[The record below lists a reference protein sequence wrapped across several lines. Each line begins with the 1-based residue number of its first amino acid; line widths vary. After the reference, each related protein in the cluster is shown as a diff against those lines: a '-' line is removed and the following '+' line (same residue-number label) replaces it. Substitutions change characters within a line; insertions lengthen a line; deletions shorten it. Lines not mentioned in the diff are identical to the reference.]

1 MLYTGKGDD
10 GTTGLFGTEKRI
22 SKASPISEALGSVD
36 ELNSLLG
43 LCKVKAGGLMV
54 TENDRVETVIDK
66 VQQQLFVV
74 QAELAGTDKTI
85 NKEKVVE
92 LEGYINIIEKQLPK
106 IRTFRVAGGTELSA
120 LFDYARSVSRRAE
133 RRVLAAKDER
143 KIGEE
148 TRAFLNRLSSL
159 LYALARLANA
169 KSGITEEPPRYE

>member
-22 SKASPISEALGSVD
+22 SKTSPISEALGSVD

-54 TENDRVETVIDK
+54 TENATAEAVIDK

-74 QAELAGTDKTI
+74 QAELAGTDKTV

-120 LFDYARSVSRRAE
+120 LFDYTRAVSRRAE
-133 RRVLAAKDER
+133 RRVMAARSER
-143 KIGEE
+143 PVGKEAQ
-148 TRAFLNRLSSL
+148 AFLNRLSSL

-169 KSGITEEPPRYE
+169 KSGIEEKTPTYE

>member
-43 LCKVKAGGLMV
+43 LCKVKADGLLV
-54 TENDRVETVIDK
+54 TEDALAEVVIGK

-92 LEGYINIIEKQLPK
+92 LEGYINAIEKQLPK

-120 LFDYARSVSRRAE
+120 LFDYTRAVSRRAE
-133 RRVLAAKDER
+133 RRVLAARSER
-143 KIGEE
+143 PVGKE
-148 TRAFLNRLSSL
+148 TQAYLNRLSSL
-159 LYALARLANA
+159 MYALSRLANA